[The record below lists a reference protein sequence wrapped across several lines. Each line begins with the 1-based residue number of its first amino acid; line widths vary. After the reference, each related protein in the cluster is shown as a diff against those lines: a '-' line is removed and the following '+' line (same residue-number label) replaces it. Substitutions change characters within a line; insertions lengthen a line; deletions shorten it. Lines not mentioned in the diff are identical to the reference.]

1 MVLGIF
7 KRGKKQVEEIPRV
20 YTASAYTA
28 VRELQLSVLAT
39 SKQAALEML
48 QAYVADAWVTDLA
61 DRDVGMLFDLVKAH
75 GAKVMGQY
83 EPRDLRFALD
93 DETLQSRTVTE
104 EDAALPGRVCV
115 LAVLQRGQPA
125 PYGHAQAVSGG
136 PLVQPEVVT
145 LLEAEEQDDEDND
158 DDDDDGCLD
167 GLMLGAPVV
176 DEDDLDDD
184 DEDQEDED
192 N

>member
-83 EPRDLRFALD
+83 DPRDLRFALD

-125 PYGHAQAVSGG
+125 PNGHETTVSGG
-136 PLVQPEVVT
+136 PLAQPEVVT
-145 LLEAEEQDDEDND
+145 LLEAEEQDDEDD
-158 DDDDDGCLD
+158 DDDDDGGLD
-167 GLMLGAPVV
+167 GMMLGAPVV
-176 DEDDLDDD
+176 DEDDLDDED
-184 DEDQEDED
+184 DED
-192 N
+192 